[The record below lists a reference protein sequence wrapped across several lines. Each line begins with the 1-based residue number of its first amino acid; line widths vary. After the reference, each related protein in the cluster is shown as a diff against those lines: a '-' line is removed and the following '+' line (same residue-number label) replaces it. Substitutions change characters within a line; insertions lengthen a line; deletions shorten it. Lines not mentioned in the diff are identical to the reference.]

1 MAVQMKSPHVS
12 GAKQTIRA
20 IRSGRAER
28 VYIAAD
34 AAEMVAAPV
43 RAAAREARI
52 PVEEE
57 SSMRELG
64 RACGLDVGCA
74 CAACLKPA

>member
-1 MAVQMKSPHVS
+1 MKIPHVS

-20 IRSGRAER
+20 ILSGRAET

-34 AAEMVAAPV
+34 AAEMVTAPV
-43 RAAAREARI
+43 REAAREAGL
-52 PVEEE
+52 PVREA